1 MWHGR
6 LRILSVHCS
15 GPDCCCGTPSV
26 DGETPHGADAT
37 KKKKSVRSN
46 LLWTWDP
53 GFRCQAEGKVDS
65 SPTLNFGWG
74 QVPTTKFHYRPKRYK
89 YTDRPLDF
97 PNIALRPRQI
107 ILPSPPGDT
116 QSPTSWRKTSMK
128 NRPLNTNLQTPKR
141 QLLDYA
147 SVTSQ
152 HPPKTNAHPNT
163 GMISPYTHIHRQN
176 PTNPHL

>member
-1 MWHGR
+1 M
-6 LRILSVHCS
+6 
-15 GPDCCCGTPSV
+15 
-26 DGETPHGADAT
+26 
-37 KKKKSVRSN
+37 
-46 LLWTWDP
+46 
-53 GFRCQAEGKVDS
+53 RCQAEGKVDS

-74 QVPTTKFHYRPKRYK
+74 QVPTTKFHYRPQRYK

-163 GMISPYTHIHRQN
+163 GMISPYHISIDKTQPTLTFDTLPDSRPPGSLVPIPPILDN
-176 PTNPHL
+176 PSRFTSDSN